1 MKKKGNFQHSSFL
14 AGGATL
20 SAGGNSSRTQNQ
32 IYSNEHIEEYEN
44 PVPKEK
50 IVKRIDSHKGIKS
63 FRLAERLHSRWSTGR
78 AYPRISC
85 MRDYPLELQF
95 RVLEQAQL
103 SPRASSFSNPSPFSL
118 ARSLGTSLGRSHL
131 VQELESL

>member
-20 SAGGNSSRTQNQ
+20 SAGGNSSHTQNQ
-32 IYSNEHIEEYEN
+32 ICSNEHIEEYEN

-63 FRLAERLHSRWSTGR
+63 FRLAERLHSRWSTG
-78 AYPRISC
+78 AGP
-85 MRDYPLELQF
+85 
-95 RVLEQAQL
+95 
-103 SPRASSFSNPSPFSL
+103 
-118 ARSLGTSLGRSHL
+118 T
-131 VQELESL
+131 LESVV